1 MPRINFTPG
10 PDGLNIEPAPN
21 PKPIH
26 VERVELY
33 QIVDGRRIL
42 TGVAFIRNANLDS
55 HAHTARW

>member
-1 MPRINFTPG
+1 MSTSTFDRS
-10 PDGLNIEPAPN
+10 NIQEMPN
-21 PKPIH
+21 PKPLP

-42 TGVAFIRNANLDS
+42 AGVAFIRNANLDP